1 MSARALLV
9 LALAVPPGLGAQA
22 TCGDRAWPSI
32 GVGAYHCP
40 GRTCA
45 FTAPHGTE
53 PAAFAFSSEPW
64 LRSID
69 PTGPAV
75 GRIEEGDV
83 LVAVNGLLITTSPGG
98 AALARLDPNREAE
111 LALRRAGRLVE
122 VRVRPRASCRAP
134 LILIGNAMVV
144 SGDARSGALR
154 RSAAADPSIDFT
166 AAQRL
171 SETAFDAGLGMTLRC
186 PGCVV
191 LARGDE
197 TRWAVTSFP
206 IVEYVARGGVAD
218 EAGLAPGDEVRRI
231 DGRDVR
237 HPDGDS
243 PLFAPP
249 RGDFTIDY
257 VRDGRPGSA
266 FMNRRIVD
274 QRIVIRGQR
283 GVQVER
289 TEGLGDRLLGALAGV
304 WRVLTNLAAD
314 GPPPRIIVHGETW
327 GPDGLGLLFRSDSAM
342 LFVLDDVNGRQVLR
356 FPAPPVVATVAE
368 GGPGARAGLAPGD
381 AITHVD
387 GRSVLDSDGATPLIH
402 TDAGHPLAV
411 TYLRAGRTHHT
422 TLIPSEER

>member
-9 LALAVPPGLGAQA
+9 LALAVPAGLEAQA
-22 TCGDRAWPSI
+22 TCGDRAWSSI

-45 FTAPHGTE
+45 FTAPHGTG

-64 LRSID
+64 LRAID

-83 LVAVNGLLITTSPGG
+83 LVAVNGLLITTSAGG
-98 AALARLDPNREAE
+98 AALARLDANREAE

-122 VRVRPRASCRAP
+122 VRVRPRASCREP
-134 LILIGNAMVV
+134 LILIGNAMVAA
-144 SGDARSGALR
+144 GDTRSGALR
-154 RSAAADPSIDFT
+154 GSADADPIIDFT
-166 AAQRL
+166 APQQL

-186 PGCVV
+186 PGCAVR
-191 LARGDE
+191 ARGDE

-206 IVEYVARGGVAD
+206 IVGYVAPGGVAE
-218 EAGLAPGDEVRRI
+218 EAGLAPGDEIRRI

-237 HPDGDS
+237 DPDGDS

-274 QRIVIRGQR
+274 QRIVIRSQR

-289 TEGLGDRLLGALAGV
+289 TEGLGNRLLGALAGV
-304 WRVLTNLAAD
+304 WRVLTDRAAD
-314 GPPPRIIVHGETW
+314 GPPPRIVVRGDTW
-327 GPDGLGLLFRSDSAM
+327 GPDGLGLLFRSDSTT

-356 FPAPPVVATVAE
+356 FPAPPVVATVAD
-368 GGPGARAGLAPGD
+368 GGPGDRAGLAPGD
-381 AITHVD
+381 VITHVD
-387 GRSVLDSDGATPLIH
+387 GRSVRDPDGATPLIH
-402 TDAGHPLAV
+402 TDASHPLSI
-411 TYLRAGRTHHT
+411 TYQRAGRTHHT
-422 TLIPSEER
+422 TLFPSEER